1 MSSPALA
8 ELHHL
13 RRLGFRHVPILDG
26 DGALQLVYLARLWRG
41 RREVV
46 LVHSEHR
53 ARAYRIRPD
62 AGRRQPAARRPGR
75 DRAPDPAC
83 RRGERGA
90 RAAVRTNQLTIRS
103 GR

>member
-41 RREVV
+41 WREVV

-53 ARAYRIRPD
+53 AHAYRIRPTPT
-62 AGRRQPAARRPGR
+62 AGNPLRVDPAAIDGLIP
-75 DRAPDPAC
+75 PADVVSVVHALLS
-83 RRGERGA
+83 GP
-90 RAAVRTNQLTIRS
+90 TN
-103 GR
+103 